1 VIGDRIGDQTVP
13 GRVPRSGSA
22 TIQND
27 EMRPVLDLDPDPG
40 ARLILTVAAS
50 PYLLDTWGRYRAG
63 RPRPV
68 ELVDVSRPAERGRS
82 AA

>member
-1 VIGDRIGDQTVP
+1 VIGSQIAV

-22 TIQND
+22 TVQND
-27 EMRPVLDLDPDPG
+27 GMRPVLDFDPDPG
-40 ARLILTVAAS
+40 ARLVLAVAAS

-63 RPRPV
+63 RLRPV
-68 ELVDVSRPAERGRS
+68 GLIDVSRPAERERS

>member
-1 VIGDRIGDQTVP
+1 VIGDRIVA
-13 GRVPRSGSA
+13 GRIPRSGSA
-22 TIQND
+22 TVQND
-27 EMRPVLDLDPDPG
+27 QMRPVLDLDPDPG
-40 ARLILTVAAS
+40 ARLVLAVAAS

-68 ELVDVSRPAERGRS
+68 ELIDVSRPAERERS

>member
-1 VIGDRIGDQTVP
+1 VIVDRIIA
-13 GRVPRSGSA
+13 GRIPRSGSA
-22 TIQND
+22 TVQND
-27 EMRPVLDLDPDPG
+27 QMRPVLDLDPDPG
-40 ARLILTVAAS
+40 ARLVLAVAAS

-68 ELVDVSRPAERGRS
+68 ELIDVSRPAERERS

>member
-1 VIGDRIGDQTVP
+1 MIVDRIIA
-13 GRVPRSGSA
+13 GRIPRSGSA
-22 TIQND
+22 TVQND
-27 EMRPVLDLDPDPG
+27 QMRPVLDLDPDPG
-40 ARLILTVAAS
+40 ARLVLAVAAS

-68 ELVDVSRPAERGRS
+68 ELIDVSRPAERERS

>member
-1 VIGDRIGDQTVP
+1 VIVDRIIA
-13 GRVPRSGSA
+13 RRIPRSGSA
-22 TIQND
+22 TVQND
-27 EMRPVLDLDPDPG
+27 QMRPVLDLDPDPG
-40 ARLILTVAAS
+40 ARLVLAVAAS

-68 ELVDVSRPAERGRS
+68 ELIDVSRPAERERS

>member
-1 VIGDRIGDQTVP
+1 
-13 GRVPRSGSA
+13 
-22 TIQND
+22 
-27 EMRPVLDLDPDPG
+27 MRPVLDLDPDPG
-40 ARLILTVAAS
+40 ARLVLAVAAS

-68 ELVDVSRPAERGRS
+68 ELIDVSRPAERERS